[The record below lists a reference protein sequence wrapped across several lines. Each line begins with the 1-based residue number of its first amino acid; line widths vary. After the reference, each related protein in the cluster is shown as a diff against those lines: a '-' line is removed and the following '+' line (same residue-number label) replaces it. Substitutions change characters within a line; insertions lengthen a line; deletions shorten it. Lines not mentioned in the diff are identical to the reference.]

1 MVGTAF
7 SFLDGAGAHLS
18 GRLEPPEGTPR
29 GWAIFAHCFTCG
41 KDSLAAVHISRAL
54 SRAGIGV
61 LRFDFAGSG
70 ISGEPGEAVSFASDV
85 QDLRAAAHAMAV
97 AGMPPSLLIGHS
109 LGGTAALMAA
119 TTLPDV
125 AAVATIGAPAD
136 LQHILGFF
144 RPNDLDIIAARGE
157 ALVEIADRPFLIRQS
172 FLQEVEGIDV
182 EASVAALRRPVLIM
196 HSPVDQIV
204 DMDHASRLFAASRH
218 PKSFISLDT
227 GDHLLTDAAD
237 ANYAAAMVAAWASR
251 FLPLL
256 TADLPQMEVAEG
268 VVATETLAG
277 KFQLNIRS
285 GEHTLL
291 ADEPASVGGLGTG
304 LSPFELVSAGLAAC
318 TVMTMRLYADRKGFP
333 LERAST
339 TVQHEKVADMM
350 PPDRF
355 TRTVVLEGP
364 LSDDQRARILAIAD
378 RCPVDLTLI
387 RGSDVQTELLG
398 ARQAADPAEPA

>member
-1 MVGTAF
+1 MTGTTFTFVG
-7 SFLDGAGAHLS
+7 GAGVALS
-18 GRLEPPEGTPR
+18 GRLEKPEGTPR

-41 KDSLAAVHISRAL
+41 KDSHAAVRISRAL

-61 LRFDFAGSG
+61 LRFDFAGTG
-70 ISGEPGEAVSFASDV
+70 IHGMGGALSFLSDV
-85 QDLRAAAHAMAV
+85 EDLRAAAHAMTA
-97 AGMPPSLLIGHS
+97 AGMSPTLLVGHS
-109 LGGTAALMAA
+109 LGGAAAVIAA
-119 TTLPDV
+119 AELPDV
-125 AAVATIGAPAD
+125 AAVATIGAPAH
-136 LQHILGFF
+136 LEHILQNL
-144 RPNDLDIIAARGE
+144 RPEDLDAIRREGE
-157 ALVEIADRPFLIRQS
+157 ASVEIAGRSFLIRRS
-172 FLQEVEGIDV
+172 FLEAVEKLDV
-182 EASVAALRRPVLIM
+182 ETCIASLKRPVLIL
-196 HSPVDQIV
+196 HSPVDQV
-204 DMDHASRLFAASRH
+204 VGLDHASRLFVASKH
-218 PKSFISLDT
+218 PKSFVSLDQ
-227 GDHLLTDAAD
+227 GDHLLTDVED

-256 TADLPQMEVAEG
+256 MPDLPQVEVAEG

-285 GEHTLL
+285 GDHELL

-339 TVQHEKVADMM
+339 TVQHEKIKDMT

-364 LSDDQRARILAIAD
+364 LTDEQRASILEIAD
-378 RCPVDLTLI
+378 RCPVDLTLV
-387 RGSDVQTELLG
+387 RGSDVQTELSG
-398 ARQAADPAEPA
+398 PSQAGVSATPA